1 MMRLLMAFSRLL
13 TGAVFVFSAVVKGVD
28 PLGTAY
34 KLEDYFAAYG
44 TTWANDFALFFSILL
59 CALEFVIGIALIF
72 SLRMKI
78 TSWALLLIMVFF
90 TGLTLYDA
98 IYAPVPDCGCF
109 GDAIKLTNWE
119 TFYKNVVLMVFVLIV
134 FFNRTAFRP
143 LFTHR
148 AQNMALLLF
157 TVMFVGFSVYNYR
170 HLPMLDFRP
179 WKVNNRMTPDPA
191 AETRVYVKYV
201 NTATGEIREY
211 LSPDFPWNDPQWLA
225 EWEFLDQRT
234 ETDSKH
240 IVHGLIAED
249 EAGNDFTS
257 YLLDSEATFVI
268 VSHDIAHA
276 SARGKR
282 KAVRLI
288 ERLQQDGKHVV
299 LLTGSLPED
308 VVAFREASGVVT
320 EAFFADGT
328 TLKTMIRSNP
338 GLVLF
343 HKGHVA
349 GKWHFNDFPDI
360 KGIGKAINNLDRFD
374 QPQP

>member
-1 MMRLLMAFSRLL
+1 MRLLMAFSRLL
-13 TGAVFVFSAVVKGVD
+13 TGLVFVFSAVVKGVD

-59 CALEFVIGIALIF
+59 CTLEFIIGIALIF

-78 TSWALLLIMVFF
+78 TAWALLLIMVFF

-119 TFYKNVVLMVFVLIV
+119 TFYKNVVLMVFVLVV
-134 FFNRTAFRP
+134 FLKRADFRP
-143 LFTHR
+143 LLAFR
-148 AQNMALLLF
+148 AQNISLVLF
-157 TVMFVGFSVYNYR
+157 TVMFVGFSMYNYR

-179 WKVNNRMTPDPA
+179 WKINNRMTPDPD
-191 AETRVYVKYV
+191 AETRVFVKY
-201 NTATGEIREY
+201 ASKLTGEVREY
-211 LSPDFPWNDPQWLA
+211 LSPDFPWNDPEWMA
-225 EWEFLDQRT
+225 EWEFVDQRM

-257 YLLDSEATFVI
+257 FLLDSDAMFVL
-268 VSHDIAHA
+268 VSHDLESA

-282 KAVRLI
+282 KAAELVNL
-288 ERLQQDGKHVV
+288 LQEHEKDVV
-299 LLTGSLPED
+299 ILTASLPED
-308 VVAFREASGVVT
+308 VLKFRENSGNQL
-320 EAFFADGT
+320 EAFYADGT
-328 TLKTMIRSNP
+328 SLKTMIRSNP

-343 HKGHVA
+343 HRGFVA
-349 GKWHFNDFPDI
+349 GKWHFNDFPDL
-360 KGIGKAINNLDRFD
+360 KGIEKAVRDLDRFESR
-374 QPQP
+374 QP

>member
-1 MMRLLMAFSRLL
+1 MRLLMAFSRLL
-13 TGAVFVFSAVVKGVD
+13 TGLVFVFSAVVKGVD

-59 CALEFVIGIALIF
+59 CTLEFIIGIALIF

-78 TSWALLLIMVFF
+78 TAWALLLIMVFF

-119 TFYKNVVLMVFVLIV
+119 TFYKNVVLMVFVLVV
-134 FFNRTAFRP
+134 FLKRADFRP
-143 LFTHR
+143 LLAFR
-148 AQNMALLLF
+148 AQNISLVLF
-157 TVMFVGFSVYNYR
+157 MVMFVGFSMYNYR

-179 WKVNNRMTPDPA
+179 WKINNRMTPDPD
-191 AETRVYVKYV
+191 AETRVFVKY
-201 NTATGEIREY
+201 ASKLTGEVREY
-211 LSPDFPWNDPQWLA
+211 LSPDFPWNDPEWMA
-225 EWEFLDQRT
+225 EWEFIDQRM

-257 YLLDSEATFVI
+257 FLLDSDAMFVL
-268 VSHDIAHA
+268 VSHDLESA

-282 KAVRLI
+282 KAAELVNL
-288 ERLQQDGKHVV
+288 LQEHEKDVV
-299 LLTGSLPED
+299 ILTASLPED
-308 VVAFREASGVVT
+308 VLKFRENSGNQL
-320 EAFFADGT
+320 EAFYADGT
-328 TLKTMIRSNP
+328 SLKTMIRSNP

-343 HKGHVA
+343 HRGFVA
-349 GKWHFNDFPDI
+349 GKWHFNDFPDL
-360 KGIGKAINNLDRFD
+360 KGIEKAVRDLDRFESR
-374 QPQP
+374 QP